1 MSDKVLLVLFPID
14 DFGFCPKLLTE
25 ETWQQ
30 FYAAYKQ
37 STPVEMST
45 FEGDEVT
52 IDIFDSVQNAVI
64 VSDPGNTAW
73 LEHLN
78 TDTFFNTLC
87 FSLSAEM
94 MWSLHTEMSIRFL
107 PEITMRGGTIKSFG
121 GAGINRIE
129 LRADLKGHDIMIEYG
144 LNPLEDEE
152 VENWDQDDDVLRTYR
167 KLTIDFAEPIT
178 LNYDDAEEITIKEF
192 DKLGE
197 RLVQPEDY
205 NASSVLKDEES
216 NVDIN
221 KIKNFDINLE

>member
-1 MSDKVLLVLFPID
+1 MSDNVLLVLFPID
-14 DFGFCPKLLTE
+14 DFGFCPKLLTS

-52 IDIFDSVQNAVI
+52 IDMFDSVQNAVV

-87 FSLSAEM
+87 FSLSAEV

-107 PEITMRGGTIKSFG
+107 SEITMRGGTIKSFG
-121 GAGINRIE
+121 GVSINRIE

-144 LNPLEDEE
+144 LNPLEEDE
-152 VENWDQDDDVLRTYR
+152 VEAWDTDDDVLRTYR
-167 KLTIDFAEPIT
+167 KLIIDFAEAIV
-178 LNYDDAEEITIKEF
+178 LNYDDAADVVMAEF

-197 RLVQPEDY
+197 RLIQPEDY
-205 NASSVLKDEES
+205 NATLVLKDEEL
-216 NVDIN
+216 NVDID
-221 KIKNFDINLE
+221 KINNFDIKME